1 MVSKLHPMVGLQT
14 PGEIVDVNFGQQP
27 FVFDIEAKRQ
37 ELRGQIIENIEKL
50 NAEPNVEGN
59 WQTLLQ
65 RNVSGYLAHHGY
77 SSTADCF
84 AKATGQSIRK
94 EFSSVKNRRR
104 ILKLILSG
112 RISET
117 IDTTQN
123 LYLGLFDRN
132 KKLFFQLKCRQF
144 TEMINGCDGEIKSSP
159 CAIPSKSLSRQ
170 TSNSGLSSN
179 SSNINFSKLSSST
192 SLTTD
197 TGKICD
203 SNNDW
208 NRTHNGSLA
217 ENSFDNNSTGNG
229 YVNHEDGTDNE
240 MVVDEF
246 MGNGVCLTDSKDILG
261 EENVMDTSDHQASTQ
276 QSDLSSISVIT
287 NSSKGTVNTSP
298 SFRQLCGGNI
308 MAIEKLILFGKDLQS
323 TYKESVKDIGPTDEN
338 ETLMNWFGILK
349 LQN

>member
-1 MVSKLHPMVGLQT
+1 MLL
-14 PGEIVDVNFGQQP
+14 
-27 FVFDIEAKRQ
+27 
-37 ELRGQIIENIEKL
+37 GQIIENIEKF
-50 NAEPNVEGN
+50 NVEPNIEGN

-65 RNVSGYLAHHGY
+65 RNMSGYLVHHGY

-84 AKATGQSIRK
+84 AKVTGQSISK
-94 EFSSVKNRRR
+94 ELSSVKNRWR

-112 RISET
+112 RISEA

-123 LYLGLFDRN
+123 LYPGLFDRN

-144 TEMINGCDGEIKSSP
+144 IEMINSCDGEIKSASRQTTDVR
-159 CAIPSKSLSRQ
+159 RQ

-179 SSNINFSKLSSST
+179 SSNINFSKLSSNT
-192 SLTTD
+192 SSTTD

-208 NRTHNGSLA
+208 NRTHNGSSA
-217 ENSFDNNSTGNG
+217 ENSFDNNSAGNG
-229 YVNHEDGTDNE
+229 YVNHEDETDNE

-246 MGNGVCLTDSKDILG
+246 VGNGVCLTDSKNILG
-261 EENVMDTSDHQASTQ
+261 KEDVMDTSDNQASTQ
-276 QSDLSSISVIT
+276 RSDLSGMSVIT
-287 NSSKGTVNTSP
+287 NLSKGTVNTSP
-298 SFRQLCGGNI
+298 SFRQLCGRNI
-308 MAIEKLILFGKDLQS
+308 MAIEKLILFGKALQS

>member
-1 MVSKLHPMVGLQT
+1 MLL
-14 PGEIVDVNFGQQP
+14 
-27 FVFDIEAKRQ
+27 
-37 ELRGQIIENIEKL
+37 GQIIENIEKF
-50 NAEPNVEGN
+50 NVEPNIEGN

-65 RNVSGYLAHHGY
+65 RNMSGYLVHHGY

-84 AKATGQSIRK
+84 AKVTGQSISK
-94 EFSSVKNRRR
+94 ELSSVKNRWR

-112 RISET
+112 RISEA

-123 LYLGLFDRN
+123 LYPGLFDRN

-144 TEMINGCDGEIKSSP
+144 IEMINSCDGEIKSASRQTTDVR
-159 CAIPSKSLSRQ
+159 RQ

-208 NRTHNGSLA
+208 NRTHNGSSA
-217 ENSFDNNSTGNG
+217 ENSFDNNSAGNG
-229 YVNHEDGTDNE
+229 YVNHEDETDNE

-246 MGNGVCLTDSKDILG
+246 VGNGVCLTDSKNILG
-261 EENVMDTSDHQASTQ
+261 KEDVMDTSDNQASTQ
-276 QSDLSSISVIT
+276 RSDLSGMSVIT
-287 NSSKGTVNTSP
+287 NLSKGTVNTSP
-298 SFRQLCGGNI
+298 SFRQLCGRNI
-308 MAIEKLILFGKDLQS
+308 MAIEKLILFGKALQS

-338 ETLMNWFGILK
+338 ETLINWLVLLK
-349 LQN
+349 LHVWFYLNIFIFYL

>member
-1 MVSKLHPMVGLQT
+1 MLL
-14 PGEIVDVNFGQQP
+14 
-27 FVFDIEAKRQ
+27 
-37 ELRGQIIENIEKL
+37 GQIIENIEKF
-50 NAEPNVEGN
+50 NVEPNIEGN

-65 RNVSGYLAHHGY
+65 RNMSGYLVHHGY

-84 AKATGQSIRK
+84 AKVTGQSISK
-94 EFSSVKNRRR
+94 ELSSVKNRWR

-112 RISET
+112 RISEA

-123 LYLGLFDRN
+123 LYPGLFDRN

-144 TEMINGCDGEIKSSP
+144 IEMINSCDGEIKSASRQTTDVR
-159 CAIPSKSLSRQ
+159 RQ

-208 NRTHNGSLA
+208 NRTHNGSSA
-217 ENSFDNNSTGNG
+217 ENSFDNNSAGNG
-229 YVNHEDGTDNE
+229 YVNHEDETDNE

-246 MGNGVCLTDSKDILG
+246 VGNGVCLTDSKNILG
-261 EENVMDTSDHQASTQ
+261 KENVMDTSDNQASTQ
-276 QSDLSSISVIT
+276 RSDLSGMSVIT
-287 NSSKGTVNTSP
+287 NLSKGTVNTSP
-298 SFRQLCGGNI
+298 SFRQLCGRNI
-308 MAIEKLILFGKDLQS
+308 MAIEKLILFGKALQS

-338 ETLMNWFGILK
+338 ETLINWLVLLK
-349 LQN
+349 LHVWFYLNIFIFYL

>member
-1 MVSKLHPMVGLQT
+1 MVGLQT

-84 AKATGQSIRK
+84 AKATGQSISK

-208 NRTHNGSLA
+208 NRTHNGSSA
-217 ENSFDNNSTGNG
+217 ENSFDNNSAGNG
-229 YVNHEDGTDNE
+229 YVNHEDETDNE

-246 MGNGVCLTDSKDILG
+246 VGNGVCLTDSKNILG
-261 EENVMDTSDHQASTQ
+261 KEDVMDTSDNQASTQ
-276 QSDLSSISVIT
+276 RSDLSGMSVIT
-287 NSSKGTVNTSP
+287 NLSKGTVNTSP
-298 SFRQLCGGNI
+298 SFRQLCGRNI
-308 MAIEKLILFGKDLQS
+308 MAIEKLILFGKALQS

>member
-1 MVSKLHPMVGLQT
+1 MCR
-14 PGEIVDVNFGQQP
+14 
-27 FVFDIEAKRQ
+27 DIWRTMA
-37 ELRGQIIENIEKL
+37 
-50 NAEPNVEGN
+50 
-59 WQTLLQ
+59 
-65 RNVSGYLAHHGY
+65 
-77 SSTADCF
+77 STADCF
-84 AKATGQSIRK
+84 AKATGQSISK

-144 TEMINGCDGEIKSSP
+144 IEMINSCDGEIKSASRQTTDVR
-159 CAIPSKSLSRQ
+159 RQ

-179 SSNINFSKLSSST
+179 SSNINFSKLSSNT
-192 SLTTD
+192 SSTTD

-208 NRTHNGSLA
+208 NRTHNGSSA

>member
-1 MVSKLHPMVGLQT
+1 MLL
-14 PGEIVDVNFGQQP
+14 
-27 FVFDIEAKRQ
+27 
-37 ELRGQIIENIEKL
+37 GQIIENIEKF
-50 NAEPNVEGN
+50 NVEPNIEGN

-65 RNVSGYLAHHGY
+65 RNMSGYLVHHGY

-84 AKATGQSIRK
+84 AKVTGQSISK
-94 EFSSVKNRRR
+94 ELSSVKNRWR

-112 RISET
+112 RISEA

-123 LYLGLFDRN
+123 LYPGLFDRN

-144 TEMINGCDGEIKSSP
+144 IEMINSCDGEIKSASRQTTDVR
-159 CAIPSKSLSRQ
+159 RQ

-192 SLTTD
+192 SSTTD

>member
-1 MVSKLHPMVGLQT
+1 MLL
-14 PGEIVDVNFGQQP
+14 
-27 FVFDIEAKRQ
+27 
-37 ELRGQIIENIEKL
+37 GQIIENIEKF
-50 NAEPNVEGN
+50 NVEPNIEGN

-65 RNVSGYLAHHGY
+65 RNMSGYLVHHGY

-84 AKATGQSIRK
+84 AKVTGQSISK
-94 EFSSVKNRRR
+94 ELSSVKNRWR

-112 RISET
+112 RISEA

-123 LYLGLFDRN
+123 LYPGLFDRN

-144 TEMINGCDGEIKSSP
+144 IEMINSCDGEIKSASRQTTDVR
-159 CAIPSKSLSRQ
+159 RQ

-179 SSNINFSKLSSST
+179 SSNINFSKLSSNT
-192 SLTTD
+192 SSTTD

-208 NRTHNGSLA
+208 NRTHNSSSA

-261 EENVMDTSDHQASTQ
+261 EEDVMDTSDHQASTQ
-276 QSDLSSISVIT
+276 QSDLSTISVIT

-323 TYKESVKDIGPTDEN
+323 TYKESVKDIGPTDGN
-338 ETLMNWFGILK
+338 ETLMNWLGLLK

>member
-1 MVSKLHPMVGLQT
+1 MLL
-14 PGEIVDVNFGQQP
+14 
-27 FVFDIEAKRQ
+27 
-37 ELRGQIIENIEKL
+37 GQIIENIEKF
-50 NAEPNVEGN
+50 NVEPNIEGN

-65 RNVSGYLAHHGY
+65 RNMSGYLVHHGY

-84 AKATGQSIRK
+84 AKVTGQSISK
-94 EFSSVKNRRR
+94 ELSSVKNRWR

-112 RISET
+112 RISEA

-123 LYLGLFDRN
+123 LYPGLFDRN

-144 TEMINGCDGEIKSSP
+144 IEMINSCDGEIKSASRQTTDVR
-159 CAIPSKSLSRQ
+159 RQ

-179 SSNINFSKLSSST
+179 SSNINFSKLSSNT
-192 SLTTD
+192 SSTTD

-208 NRTHNGSLA
+208 NRTHNGSSA

-229 YVNHEDGTDNE
+229 YVNHEDGTDSE

-261 EENVMDTSDHQASTQ
+261 EEDVMDTSDYQASTQ
-276 QSDLSSISVIT
+276 QSNLSSISVIT
-287 NSSKGTVNTSP
+287 SSSKGTVNTSP

-338 ETLMNWFGILK
+338 ETLMNWLGLLK